1 MSVEGCRLKVEGW
14 QDPAVKRHKSRAVA
28 AALLIAATL
37 IAGAQPVPTDEADAR
52 RRAALE
58 EFTRKMKDA
67 NYPALFDQAAK
78 EFNVP
83 ADVLKAV
90 SFAETRWDHLTWTP
104 GETVSPETGMPR
116 PYGIM
121 SLWDNQYFG
130 HSLIQA
136 AQLIGKDPEELK
148 RDPLQNIRGAA
159 ALLRNIYDATPRPDG
174 SSEAQS
180 ESWRYAI
187 RKYCGIPEPDL
198 NARHAL
204 DVYTFMSKG
213 YHDFGIEWE
222 ARPVNLEPIR
232 EETRRII
239 EDEQKKRALAKG
251 GTNPAQTSVV
261 AQLSA
266 STQAANLGQ
275 KAVVQDVA
283 APTEESTR
291 KGRILLTCLLAVAV
305 LIVGLAIRRKRR
317 D

>member
-1 MSVEGCRLKVEGW
+1 
-14 QDPAVKRHKSRAVA
+14 
-28 AALLIAATL
+28 
-37 IAGAQPVPTDEADAR
+37 
-52 RRAALE
+52 
-58 EFTRKMKDA
+58 MKDA

-83 ADVLKAV
+83 GDVLKAV
-90 SFAETRWDHLTWTP
+90 SFAETRWDHLTWPP
-104 GETVSPETGMPR
+104 GETASPETGMPR

-130 HSLIQA
+130 HSLIEA
-136 AQLIGKDPEELK
+136 AKLIGKDPEELK

-159 ALLRNIYDATPRPDG
+159 ALLRTLYDSTPRPDA
-174 SSEAQS
+174 SSEAQI

-239 EDEQKKRALAKG
+239 EEEQKKRAVAKG
-251 GTNPAQTSVV
+251 GTSAPQTSLV
-261 AQLSA
+261 AQVSA
-266 STQAANLGQ
+266 SNHRTNLGQ
-275 KAVVQDVA
+275 KAVGPDVGL
-283 APTEESTR
+283 TMEKSNQ
-291 KGRILLTCLLAVAV
+291 KGRILLTCLLVIAV
-305 LIVGLAIRRKRR
+305 LIVGWIIGRKRS